1 MGRPIDVNSLE
12 QYLIFKISPRTITT
26 LMRYNDAK
34 SIEEIKGYTKR
45 FTGKG
50 RRTGLGMIILLAIG
64 AIGMILVGYLFL
76 NGTIPNMMRGMF
88 GGFM

>member
-1 MGRPIDVNSLE
+1 
-12 QYLIFKISPRTITT
+12 
-26 LMRYNDAK
+26 MRYNDAK

-50 RRTGLGMIILLAIG
+50 KKSGLGMIILICIG
-64 AIGMILVGYLFL
+64 VAGVIVVGYLFL
-76 NGTIPNMMRGMF
+76 NGTIPNFLRSMF